1 MSSSSLL
8 LSLLLLLLIINVNS
22 FNPFSS
28 AVSRKIFR
36 NTLLK
41 SEIVERNSIQQK
53 PVTIDQSIY
62 LPNDLKTYQ
71 LQTINEYDFDEYI
84 NDKTIS
90 IALFTSSWCSPCKQM
105 EKTLISTMPLF
116 DNNEDIHFI
125 KIDTDNSPDLVH
137 SMNIRSIPSTVIFK
151 NGKIVSEIIGSVN
164 NDVILQHIQM
174 TNDDNSLQ

>member
-1 MSSSSLL
+1 MSSSSSLLL

-22 FNPFSS
+22 FKPFSS
-28 AVSRKIFR
+28 AKIFR

-53 PVTIDQSIY
+53 PVTIDQSTY
-62 LPNDLKTYQ
+62 LPNDIKTYQ

-90 IALFTSSWCSPCKQM
+90 ITLFTSSWCSPCKQM

-116 DNNEDIHFI
+116 DNNEDIQFI

>member
-1 MSSSSLL
+1 
-8 LSLLLLLLIINVNS
+8 
-22 FNPFSS
+22 
-28 AVSRKIFR
+28 
-36 NTLLK
+36 
-41 SEIVERNSIQQK
+41 
-53 PVTIDQSIY
+53 
-62 LPNDLKTYQ
+62 
-71 LQTINEYDFDEYI
+71 
-84 NDKTIS
+84 
-90 IALFTSSWCSPCKQM
+90 M